1 MFSKVCAILCIIVG
15 YCLIGSAVMGIVIS
29 LDDDDF
35 LYSYLIAVFW
45 PVALPTY
52 IIGKTCV
59 GIYRL
64 SQYITDY
71 IIECLDEWGDKNRRQ
86 K

>member
-45 PVALPTY
+45 PVALPAY

-64 SQYITDY
+64 SHY

>member
-45 PVALPTY
+45 PVTLPVY

-64 SQYITDY
+64 SQYITDC
-71 IIECLDEWGDKNRRQ
+71 IVECLDEWGDKNRRQ